1 MAGEIAR
8 GDSKFWCEGE
18 GFYVSE
24 LAGFAGAKWRGDGD
38 AEVAPRGAEWLTES
52 YNGERV

>member
-1 MAGEIAR
+1 MAGEIAG
-8 GDSKFWCEGE
+8 GDSKFGCEGE

-38 AEVAPRGAEWLTES
+38 AEVAPPGAEWLTEG